1 MTIGLIDHGLSN
13 LDSVDRALQLCGT
26 KVLRVTSSSQL
37 SEVDKLILPGV
48 GSFDTAMSALNRLDL
63 TKAIQDF
70 ALQSQ
75 KPLLGI
81 CLGMQLLLSKSEEG
95 RAIDGLNLI
104 PGIVKKIPTTLNERV
119 PHVGWNQI
127 ELVRQSQ
134 LLNHE
139 MNERDFYFVHSYRAV
154 VDNAE
159 HIIAVTPYAGGVQS
173 VIGHGRIFGT
183 QFHPEKSHKY
193 GLEILKKFVE
203 EV

>member
-1 MTIGLIDHGLSN
+1 MMIGLIDHGLSN

-26 KVLRVTSSSQL
+26 KVLRVTNSSQL

-70 ALQSQ
+70 ALQNQ

-95 RAIDGLNLI
+95 QAIDGLNLI
-104 PGIVKKIPTTLNERV
+104 PGIVEKIPTTKNERV

-127 ELVRQSQ
+127 ELVRQSD
-134 LLNHE
+134 LLNYE

-159 HIIAVTPYAGGVQS
+159 HIIAITPYADGIQS

>member
-1 MTIGLIDHGLSN
+1 MIIGLIDHGLSN

-26 KVLRVTSSSQL
+26 KVLRVTNSSQL

-48 GSFDTAMSALNRLDL
+48 GSFDTAMSALNRLNL
-63 TKAIQDF
+63 TRAIQDF
-70 ALQSQ
+70 ALENQ

-95 RAIDGLNLI
+95 QKIDGLNLI
-104 PGIVKKIPTTLNERV
+104 PGNVEKIPATKNERV
-119 PHVGWNQI
+119 PHVGWNHI
-127 ELVRQSQ
+127 EIMRQSD
-134 LLNHE
+134 LLNNE

-154 VDNAE
+154 VCNAE
-159 HIIAVTPYAGGVQS
+159 HIIAVTPYAGGIQS